1 MWLKS
6 FLGLAVSGNYPAE
19 KFPKFA
25 EHEFRGRRWMW
36 VDPMKDMNA
45 AETAVLRGWKT
56 NAQVAADMGTDFDDN
71 IEELKREKELAGG
84 ILAEPKQ
91 PTKVTNEQEKPDDE
105 EK

>member
-6 FLGLAVSGNYPAE
+6 FLGLAVTATIRPRNALSSRSMVSA
-19 KFPKFA
+19 
-25 EHEFRGRRWMW
+25 RRWMW
-36 VDPMKDMNA
+36 VDHRRLERAKMPWGM
-45 AETAVLRGWKT
+45 ET

-84 ILAEPKQ
+84 ILAELKQ

>member
-1 MWLKS
+1 M
-6 FLGLAVSGNYPAE
+6 E
-19 KFPKFA
+19 
-25 EHEFRGRRWMW
+25 
-36 VDPMKDMNA
+36 
-45 AETAVLRGWKT
+45 T

-84 ILAEPKQ
+84 ILAELKQ